1 MRKTVL
7 HRSDW
12 FPVRLMGTLSCVILY
27 RLLAAFPVPFSVNGA
42 IAADLFGG
50 HSSDMLNLLTGGS
63 LVRVSWAALGI
74 SPYISA
80 SIFIQFLSA
89 VVPSLA
95 ALQKAGLVGQ
105 KKIHRMTLVLSA
117 FLAVPSSIGLFYS
130 YSRAGYLSRTD
141 MLAGV
146 VIVAV
151 LVGTAVLL
159 ALMGL
164 CISEYFFGDGISI
177 LLLTGIAGSM
187 PNSIMMASDTLT
199 WQYGP
204 YVAALFLAGCL
215 LLFGFIVWL
224 FGCERRIGISYS
236 AKMVDGHAAEDD
248 VLCLRLLSNN
258 VMPIVFASSFLAW
271 PAIAASFFGRV
282 PAWFVIFDTNAWF
295 QSDRPLASIGAV
307 VYVLLIFFFS
317 RLNQMMSLN
326 ETELAE
332 EMKRMNCVVN
342 GILPGKDTE
351 KFLKKQMV
359 SLNRLS
365 SVCLC
370 VVALLPILVGQI
382 FHIPGISGLGTSLM
396 LVVSVIWDAYYV
408 FVVER
413 CGYRYSNVLSRLRRD
428 QDLGLLKDKR

>member
-63 LVRVSWAALGI
+63 LVRVPWGALGI

-236 AKMVDGHAAEDD
+236 ANMVDGHAAE
-248 VLCLRLLSNN
+248 
-258 VMPIVFASSFLAW
+258 
-271 PAIAASFFGRV
+271 
-282 PAWFVIFDTNAWF
+282 VIFDTNAWF